1 MALPNQKLIDALRT
15 AAQQL
20 ANGAPYAWG
29 HHGQCNCGNL
39 AQILTPF
46 TDQEIQKFAHQSAG
60 EWTELAEAFCATS
73 GAPIDLVLE
82 KLMDA
87 GLQPSDVQ
95 HLEYL
100 SDKTVLKN
108 LAGGFRWLKR
118 NKREDVI
125 AYFEAFAQLLEDR
138 MLDRAVEQLAKASG
152 ELNTLAVL

>member
-1 MALPNQKLIDALRT
+1 
-15 AAQQL
+15 
-20 ANGAPYAWG
+20 
-29 HHGQCNCGNL
+29 
-39 AQILTPF
+39 
-46 TDQEIQKFAHQSAG
+46 
-60 EWTELAEAFCATS
+60 
-73 GAPIDLVLE
+73 APIDLVLE

-138 MLDRAVEQLAKASG
+138 LLDRAVEQLAKASG
-152 ELNTLAVL
+152 ELNTLAVR